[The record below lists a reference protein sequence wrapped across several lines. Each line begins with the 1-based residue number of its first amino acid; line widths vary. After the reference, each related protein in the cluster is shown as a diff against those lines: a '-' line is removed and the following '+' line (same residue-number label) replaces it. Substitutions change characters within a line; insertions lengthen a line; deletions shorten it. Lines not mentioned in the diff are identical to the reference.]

1 MVHHIKDKDDLE
13 AKFTEAGGNL
23 VVLDFSAAWCGPCK
37 MISPKLD
44 ELATEY
50 PNVIIVKIDVD
61 ECEDLAMEYNIK
73 SMPTFIFLKN
83 RQEIANFSG
92 ANYERLKQTI
102 EDNK

>member
-13 AKFTEAGGNL
+13 AKFKEAGTNL

-44 ELATEY
+44 ELAAEY
-50 PNVIIVKIDVD
+50 PNVVIVKIDVD

-83 RQEIANFSG
+83 GQEIANFSG